1 MNKRSKWDISSKD
14 ALLQEGSKFYILPTV
29 LAAMA
34 MKIEKVIRLI
44 DRAFSGGHSD
54 TIPPGSNRLSVPALE
69 PLADVR

>member
-14 ALLQEGSKFYILPTV
+14 ALLQEGDIFYILPTV

-44 DRAFSGGHSD
+44 ARAFSGGYSD
-54 TIPPGSNRLSVPALE
+54 TIPAVSNRLSVPALE
-69 PLADVR
+69 PLADVC